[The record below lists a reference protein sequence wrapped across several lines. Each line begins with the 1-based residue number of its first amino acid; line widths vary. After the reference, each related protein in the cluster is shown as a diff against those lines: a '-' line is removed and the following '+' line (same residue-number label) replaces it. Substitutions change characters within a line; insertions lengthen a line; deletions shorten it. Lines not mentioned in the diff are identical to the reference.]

1 MAAGSII
8 IDLLMRTGSFETDTK
23 RAEKRL
29 QELKKEAQQVGAV
42 VGAAFTAVGVA
53 AAAMVKSSIDAADEA
68 FKAAQAAGVS
78 TEEYTALA
86 YAARLNGVE
95 QETLAKAFTKIND
108 LVADNAKE
116 LKALGISTVDAT
128 GKVKTADQVFG
139 DLADR
144 FARMEEGAG
153 KSALAATLFG
163 ERFGPQLLPLLNQG
177 RAGIQALKDEA
188 VQLGVV
194 FDTETAQAAEAFNDN
209 LSRIGAAVTGVSN
222 RVATELLPALGDV
235 SEMLVDLAKDEAT
248 VSTASGVVKAAVGG
262 LITVFQTVAVVGSDV
277 GFVFKSIGRE
287 IAALVAQADAL
298 GVGFADM
305 LGGPG
310 SIAAALARG
319 AISGDSSWERFTAIS
334 DAVKADAERARAEL
348 DAFQARVMNLGKAGG
363 GMSLEDLRRQELGY
377 GAGGRTAPPKLPGT
391 KGKDPDADFKAY
403 LNNLQQQVQKTQE
416 LGVAEKLLDD
426 IRRGSLSVTDTQKEQ
441 LLLLARQVDAI
452 NEASKI
458 AEERAERRRKD
469 DADAL
474 AALHE
479 IERADRDRLRA
490 LLDSGPAAQL
500 ERQRREMLFL
510 AAAFERGEITAEEYT
525 DAATGYLGLTADKL
539 TETKSLTEELGL
551 TFASAFE
558 EAILGGGDLSDVF
571 KGLLQ
576 DIARVILRLEVIEP
590 LLERIKQASQE
601 GGGSSGG
608 GIFKS
613 ILGAVLGSFGG
624 GLQASFS
631 GTSLGS
637 SGFGTGLAYGNM
649 DIGGFLA
656 EGGPAR
662 SGVPYIV
669 GERGPELFVPNTA
682 GAVVPNHALAG
693 GGGPSNLTILN
704 QTTGR
709 IDHAEERRIS
719 ARDRMLIIQ
728 ETRQAIARDW
738 NNANSDMSLSFR
750 RNFNAERT
758 R

>member
-128 GKVKTADQVFG
+128 GKVKTADQVLG
-139 DLADR
+139 ELADR

-209 LSRIGAAVTGVSN
+209 MSRVGAAVEGVAN
-222 RVATELLPALGDV
+222 RAASELLPALNSV
-235 SEMLVDLAKDEAT
+235 SEMLVDVAKNEAT
-248 VSTASGVVKAAVGG
+248 VTTASDVVKAAVGG
-262 LITVFQTVAVVGSDV
+262 LITVFQTIAVVGSDV
-277 GFVFKSIGRE
+277 GFVFLSVGRE
-287 IAALVAQADAL
+287 IGAWAAQIAALGRGDL
-298 GVGFADM
+298 EGF
-305 LGGPG
+305 
-310 SIAAALARG
+310 R
-319 AISGDSSWERFTAIS
+319 AIS
-334 DAVKADAERARAEL
+334 DAVKADGERARAEL

-377 GAGGRTAPPKLPGT
+377 GTGGRTAPPKLPGT

-426 IRRGSLSVTDTQKEQ
+426 IRRGSLSVSDTQKEQ

-474 AALHE
+474 AALQE

-510 AAAFERGEITAEEYT
+510 AEAFESGKISAEEYT

-590 LLERIKQASQE
+590 LLERIKQASKE
-601 GGGSSGG
+601 GEVSSGG

-613 ILGAVLGSFGG
+613 ILGAVLGSFVGG
-624 GLQASFS
+624 GSMQAAFS

-682 GAVVPNHALAG
+682 GAVVPNHAMAG
-693 GGGPSNLTILN
+693 GGATNFTILN
-704 QTTGR
+704 QTSGR
-709 IDHAEERRIS
+709 IDNVEERRMS
-719 ARDRMLIIQ
+719 ARERMLIIQ
-728 ETRQAIARDW
+728 ETRQAVARDFY
-738 NNANSDMSLSFR
+738 APNSQISRGLR
-750 RNFNAERT
+750 ATHKTERV